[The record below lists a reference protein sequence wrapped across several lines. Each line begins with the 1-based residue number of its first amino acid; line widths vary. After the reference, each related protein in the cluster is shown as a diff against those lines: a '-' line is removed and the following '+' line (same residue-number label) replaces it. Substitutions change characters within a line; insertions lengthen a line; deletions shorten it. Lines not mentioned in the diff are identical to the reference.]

1 VDWIFYGISNT
12 LRIAYTKMVEPMAF
26 TKYPYEGIAFTLNF
40 VGVMYYPFKCQSEY
54 DSTQGIYELLVTR
67 YYKLIGSLRA

>member
-1 VDWIFYGISNT
+1 
-12 LRIAYTKMVEPMAF
+12 MAF

-40 VGVMYYPFKCQSEY
+40 VGVMYYPFKRQSEY